1 MKPKC
6 KHQVRICIGKDAEG
20 KYKYKRFTG
29 YGDTPKQAQK
39 DAEAI
44 ANEWIVL
51 HKGEL
56 KRGYMTLYEA
66 MTKYIDAK
74 ENVLSPSTIRGY
86 ENIKKNHLQSLMEKD
101 INNLTQIEIQIAIN
115 EEAAE
120 SNPKSVRNVSGLLS
134 AVLGMFRPDFRYNIT
149 LPQKI
154 KHEIDVPDNDQVA
167 EILKSVKEK
176 DPEMFKA
183 IILAAFG
190 SLRRSEICALTV
202 DDIVDGRVI
211 IDKAMIPN
219 KNHKFVVKPTPKT
232 DKSNRAVKM
241 PPESLPFL
249 VSSDGVRI
257 VSISPASVTS
267 RFRTISKRVNLDG
280 FTFHG
285 LRHYQASVLHAMGV
299 PDLYIMQRG
308 GWSTDTTLKRVY
320 QHTINKEQ
328 VKAENKICDYFSE
341 NFDSVFDSDSENN
354 ENTKK

>member
-6 KHQVRICIGKDAEG
+6 KYRLRLSIGKGSDG
-20 KYKYKRFTG
+20 IYHYKSFTG
-29 YGDTPKQAQK
+29 YGDTPAKAK
-39 DAEAI
+39 KEAERLSM
-44 ANEWIVL
+44 EYQVL

-56 KRGYMTLYEA
+56 KSPSMTLSEA
-66 MTKYIDAK
+66 SKLYIESK

-86 ENIKKNHLQSLMEKD
+86 DNIARNHLKRIMELD
-101 INNLTQIEIQIAIN
+101 INELTQIDIQVAIN
-115 EEAAE
+115 EEAARI
-120 SNPKSVRNVSGLLS
+120 NPKSVRNVSGFLS
-134 AVLGMFRPDFRYNIT
+134 AVLEMFRPDFKYHVT

-154 KHEIDVPDNDQVA
+154 KHEIEVPDNDQVT
-167 EILKSVKEK
+167 EILQSVKEK

-211 IDKAMIPN
+211 VDKAMVPN
-219 KNHKFVVKPTPKT
+219 KKHQFVVKPTPKT

-267 RFRTISKRVNLDG
+267 RFKAIAKRVNLEG

-285 LRHYQASVLHAMGV
+285 LRHYQASILHAMGV

-308 GWSTDTTLKRVY
+308 GWSTDATLKRVY
-320 QHTINKEQ
+320 QHTISKEQ
-328 VKAENKICDYFSE
+328 EKAEDKICDYFDDK
-341 NFDSVFDSDSENN
+341 FGSVL
-354 ENTKK
+354 